1 MESKLFVGNLAYS
14 ATEDDLRNLFAQAG
28 TVKSVTIIKD
38 RETGRSKGFGF
49 VEMDTQ
55 AEAQKAISMFQGQS
69 LRERPL
75 TVNMARPREDRG
87 GGGGRF
93 GGDRG
98 GRMGGRGDDRGD
110 RNRDW

>member
-1 MESKLFVGNLAYS
+1 ME
-14 ATEDDLRNLFAQAG
+14 
-28 TVKSVTIIKD
+28 
-38 RETGRSKGFGF
+38 
-49 VEMDTQ
+49 TQ

-69 LRERPL
+69 LHERAL
-75 TVNMARPREDRG
+75 TVNMARPREEGRG

-98 GRMGGRGDDRGD
+98 GGGRGGGGGGRGGD